1 MLVKQAANHIKRTN
15 DACQLS
21 SEALF
26 RTIFMAAGSMRMQSK
41 RFWGKVLPGAYT
53 EYMLTSD
60 LNSVNKIFPDFA
72 SLSLKRTAITYAN
85 HNKTAIWFAYKRMN
99 AKQFFRY
106 LVANVP
112 GLGPAKAAFVI
123 QLSKGKLGCLDT
135 VNVKRYG
142 LPEIPQT
149 PKKYLETLEQ
159 LGVTSSR
166 MWRDWCH
173 YVAERDGLITHNLSE
188 AHALFVETG
197 RYNPLTLFK
206 QQDLFEVVR

>member
-1 MLVKQAANHIKRTN
+1 MLVKEANSHIKRAN

-26 RTIFMAAGSMRMQSK
+26 RCIFMAVGSMRMQSR
-41 RFWGKVLPGAYT
+41 RFWGKVLPKAYV

-60 LNSVNKIFPDFA
+60 LNAVNNIFPDFA

-99 AKQFFRY
+99 SKQFFHY
-106 LVANVP
+106 LVTNVP
-112 GLGPAKAAFVI
+112 GLGPTKAAFVV

-142 LPEIPQT
+142 LPEMPNT

-159 LGVTSSR
+159 IGETPGR
-166 MWRDWCH
+166 MWRDWCNF
-173 YVAERDGLITHNLSE
+173 VAKRDGMISYKLSE
-188 AHALFVETG
+188 AHALFVERG
-197 RYNPLTLFK
+197 RYDPTCLFL
-206 QQDLFEVVR
+206 QRNLFQE